1 MNRGTTLNKIWD
13 KIGICASGLCLIH
26 CLATPVLLVIFPAFK
41 FAEDSHGH
49 DQGHATFHEIF
60 GIIVIASIMLAVFPN
75 CRKHGHYDIMA
86 IALAGMVLVLTGIF
100 VHEIPEIAS
109 QITTVIGSVL
119 LITAH
124 VKNMKVR
131 HGKCQSEAACTGH

>member
-26 CLATPVLLVIFPAFK
+26 CLATPVLLLVSPVFK
-41 FAEDSHGH
+41 ITEDGHDHGH
-49 DQGHATFHEIF
+49 TSFHEIF

-86 IALAGMVLVLTGIF
+86 ISLTGMVLVLAGIF
-100 VHEIPEIAS
+100 VHDIPEIAS
-109 QITTVIGSVL
+109 QTLTVIGSVL

-131 HGKCQSEAACTGH
+131 HGKCQSETSCSDH